1 MSVRLCLL
9 ASTHTHEC
17 GVACHVEMPRSF
29 LAPQKFVTEIV
40 RGSRYLRARA
50 QPRRCAPPSMS
61 GVAARLGWGQR
72 EAANG
77 TDAASSSTLEAANEA
92 AQQQER
98 RATLAEAEL
107 REARHAL
114 RELALNLP
122 VCERL
127 VADLRA
133 DSAPSS
139 PSVVVGAGAVGAA
152 LSGPREAEL
161 TQELEHVRLLLE
173 HTRCA
178 AR

>member
-1 MSVRLCLL
+1 
-9 ASTHTHEC
+9 
-17 GVACHVEMPRSF
+17 
-29 LAPQKFVTEIV
+29 
-40 RGSRYLRARA
+40 
-50 QPRRCAPPSMS
+50 MS

-72 EAANG
+72 EPANG
-77 TDAASSSTLEAANEA
+77 ADTASSSALEAANEA
-92 AQQQER
+92 AAQQER
-98 RATLAEAEL
+98 RATIAETEL

-139 PSVVVGAGAVGAA
+139 PGAGA
-152 LSGPREAEL
+152 REAEL
-161 TQELEHVRLLLE
+161 TQELEQVRLLLG
-173 HTRCA
+173 HTRCG

>member
-1 MSVRLCLL
+1 
-9 ASTHTHEC
+9 
-17 GVACHVEMPRSF
+17 
-29 LAPQKFVTEIV
+29 
-40 RGSRYLRARA
+40 
-50 QPRRCAPPSMS
+50 MS

-72 EAANG
+72 EPANG
-77 TDAASSSTLEAANEA
+77 ADTDSSSALEAANEA
-92 AQQQER
+92 AAQQER
-98 RATLAEAEL
+98 RATIAETEL

-139 PSVVVGAGAVGAA
+139 PAAGA
-152 LSGPREAEL
+152 REAEL
-161 TQELEHVRLLLE
+161 TQELEQVRLLLE
-173 HTRCA
+173 HTRCG

>member
-1 MSVRLCLL
+1 
-9 ASTHTHEC
+9 
-17 GVACHVEMPRSF
+17 
-29 LAPQKFVTEIV
+29 
-40 RGSRYLRARA
+40 
-50 QPRRCAPPSMS
+50 MS

-72 EAANG
+72 EPANG
-77 TDAASSSTLEAANEA
+77 ADTASSSALEAANEA

-98 RATLAEAEL
+98 RATIAEAEL

-139 PSVVVGAGAVGAA
+139 PSAVVGAGAVAPAVSGAPDGLLGA
-152 LSGPREAEL
+152 ESAEL
-161 TQELEHVRLLLE
+161 TQELEHVRNLLE
-173 HTRCA
+173 HTRCG

>member
-1 MSVRLCLL
+1 
-9 ASTHTHEC
+9 
-17 GVACHVEMPRSF
+17 
-29 LAPQKFVTEIV
+29 
-40 RGSRYLRARA
+40 
-50 QPRRCAPPSMS
+50 MS

-72 EAANG
+72 EPANG
-77 TDAASSSTLEAANEA
+77 ADTASSSALEAANEA

-98 RATLAEAEL
+98 RATIAEAEL

-139 PSVVVGAGAVGAA
+139 PSVVVGAGAVG
-152 LSGPREAEL
+152 PRPPKPL
-161 TQELEHVRLLLE
+161 KNLGKTKVF
-173 HTRCA
+173 T
-178 AR
+178 